1 MAGAQQKTVTVT
13 QMRNDGSPDCGGME
27 KAHNQM
33 AQLTELQVEPQNVG
47 WRRRQG
53 PWGCPT
59 LEFGRSTLCFRTCP
73 AKNQVV

>member
-1 MAGAQQKTVTVT
+1 
-13 QMRNDGSPDCGGME
+13 MRNDGSPDCGGME

-33 AQLTELQVEPQNVG
+33 AQLKELQVEPQNVG
-47 WRRRQG
+47 GGEGRG
-53 PWGCPT
+53 LGGVMT